1 MVTSKIFLLDIV
13 LWSRVD
19 RNWNQSVNDMQLN
32 MLNITIKIT
41 K

>member
-1 MVTSKIFLLDIV
+1 MATSKIFLLDIV

-19 RNWNQSVNDMQLN
+19 RKWNQSVNDMQLN

>member
-1 MVTSKIFLLDIV
+1 MVTSKIFLLDVV

>member
-19 RNWNQSVNDMQLN
+19 RKWNQSVNDMQLN

>member
-19 RNWNQSVNDMQLN
+19 RNWDQLVNDMQLN